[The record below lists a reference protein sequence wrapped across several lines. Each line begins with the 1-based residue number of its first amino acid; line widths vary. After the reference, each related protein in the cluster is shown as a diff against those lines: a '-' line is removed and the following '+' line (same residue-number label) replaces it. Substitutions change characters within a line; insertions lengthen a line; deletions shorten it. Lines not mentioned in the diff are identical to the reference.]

1 MNSFSAQYKDTL
13 HDIKGLSSKIIPVT
27 GTFLGKSVTVISA
40 NPLATAAFVAAV
52 IVVSLLIF
60 AAYKHYQNHQQ
71 LKVDNASLR
80 NLLCTATLNA
90 ELVVIDLK
98 KENKKITALVKEK
111 EILENENRD
120 LANLSAILK
129 NEKEYYKNE
138 KEILENESNSLIN
151 ELKESNVNFVIEINS
166 LEDKMLQ
173 NDKAALTEQERLM
186 DLITSLK
193 AKK

>member
-1 MNSFSAQYKDTL
+1 MNSFPAQYKDTL
-13 HDIKGLSSKIIPVT
+13 HDIKGVSSKIIPVT
-27 GTFLGKSVTVISA
+27 GTFFGKTITFIST
-40 NPLATAAFVAAV
+40 NPVAAVAVVAAV
-52 IVVSLLIF
+52 IVVSLVIF

-90 ELVVIDLK
+90 ELAVIDLK

-120 LANLSAILK
+120 LTNLSAII
-129 NEKEYYKNE
+129 KNE

-186 DLITSLK
+186 DLITSFK
-193 AKK
+193 TKNKV